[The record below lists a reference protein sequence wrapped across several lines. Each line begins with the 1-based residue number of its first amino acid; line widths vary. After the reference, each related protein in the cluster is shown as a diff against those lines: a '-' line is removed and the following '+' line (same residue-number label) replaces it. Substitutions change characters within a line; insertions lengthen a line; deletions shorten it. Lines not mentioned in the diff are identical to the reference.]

1 MPKQIENLFEE
12 TFIRTVKYCP
22 QIAYW
27 FFDYCSLKSP
37 TDKNEFQTNKQK
49 LKRYIAILNSIKL
62 HKSNHKLNNIENIEM
77 ISKNLLYR
85 KSATIEL
92 DFQKWFLFIDT
103 LNDISKINY

>member
-1 MPKQIENLFEE
+1 
-12 TFIRTVKYCP
+12 
-22 QIAYW
+22 
-27 FFDYCSLKSP
+27 
-37 TDKNEFQTNKQK
+37 
-49 LKRYIAILNSIKL
+49 
-62 HKSNHKLNNIENIEM
+62 M